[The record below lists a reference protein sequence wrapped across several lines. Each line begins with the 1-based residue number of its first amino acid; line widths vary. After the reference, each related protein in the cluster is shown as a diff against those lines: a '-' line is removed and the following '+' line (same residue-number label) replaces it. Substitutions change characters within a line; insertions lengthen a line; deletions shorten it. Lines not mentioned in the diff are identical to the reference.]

1 MTDMDKPIENP
12 DSDDFPPD
20 YFFHDDH
27 KPEHAAP
34 SEDEL
39 SGAAAGNAQSTTPSS
54 HFPGISDEEP
64 FINPAGKLGL
74 FGDRIFNA
82 VEKNEP
88 KVGSLLVSSPDMR
101 DETFSRSVIYLVQ
114 HDSRGTTGVI
124 LNQQSNIAVHNV
136 LPDWEPF
143 CSKPAT
149 FFIEGPV
156 EPQAAVGL
164 ARIKPGTTW
173 DDPKKGQHIEGRTYL
188 VNLDANLKETLYTLE
203 SFRIYVGYSAWVP
216 GQLDNELERGDW
228 FVTNSLPQDFGTD
241 NKTDLYAQ
249 VLHRQEWPINL
260 YASRPIDPKLN

>member
-20 YFFHDDH
+20 YFFHDDD

-39 SGAAAGNAQSTTPSS
+39 SGAAAGNAQSTTPSPTS
-54 HFPGISDEEP
+54 GISDEEP
-64 FINPAGKLGL
+64 FINPAGKLAL
-74 FGDRIFNA
+74 RPDLNA
-82 VEKNEP
+82 VEKRP

-101 DETFSRSVIYLVQ
+101 DEHSAAASSTWCS
-114 HDSRGTTGVI
+114 DNRGTTGVI
-124 LNQQSNIAVHNV
+124 LSQQSILLCNV
-136 LPDWEPF
+136 LPDWELF

-149 FFIEGPV
+149 FFIGGPV

-164 ARIKPGTTW
+164 ARIKPGTNW
-173 DDPKKGQHIEGRTYL
+173 GDPKKGQHIEGRTYL